1 MLPQHPHPAKIA
13 GIANV
18 GRRDNPGESHRF
30 GLVKREPPMAVIK
43 RRNGRSIEECQ
54 PMKFGERIRDV
65 IFLTINP
72 QIRYIGELLQI
83 RRLLLF
89 EPITPTSQ

>member
-1 MLPQHPHPAKIA
+1 M
-13 GIANV
+13 
-18 GRRDNPGESHRF
+18 
-30 GLVKREPPMAVIK
+30 KRQPPVAVIK
-43 RRNGRSIEECQ
+43 RRDGRGIEECHA
-54 PMKFGERIRDV
+54 MKFGERIRDV

-72 QIRYIGELLQI
+72 QIRYIGGLLQI